1 MTVQICYNLQNLP
14 PPSGKI
20 GQLSKK
26 KRALCW
32 SIFLFVCGPQDI
44 RVHYSTYTS
53 MTVGAD
59 SVEGTVTHLLGHH
72 LVNYL
77 ADMTYS
83 RFNYDVLSNLDNC
96 KLAAS

>member
-1 MTVQICYNLQNLP
+1 MLVYLPVSLWAPGYTV
-14 PPSGKI
+14 
-20 GQLSKK
+20 
-26 KRALCW
+26 
-32 SIFLFVCGPQDI
+32 

-83 RFNYDVLSNLDNC
+83 RFNYDVLNNLDNC
-96 KLAAS
+96 KLAVS